1 MAEIWNT
8 FFVRLQ
14 FQEYWHNL
22 QIYLLLLIY
31 WQSRISQDSPSKQFD
46 TIYITTCILEKSII
60 LHNLYNVSIPIND
73 TLTHFEI
80 IHFQCDMWLCLYLAH
95 VRDCVDSSSLES
107 LNMSIHK
114 RNRWLSNYYVYSYL
128 LFYK

>member
-31 WQSRISQDSPSKQFD
+31 
-46 TIYITTCILEKSII
+46 
-60 LHNLYNVSIPIND
+60 
-73 TLTHFEI
+73 
-80 IHFQCDMWLCLYLAH
+80 
-95 VRDCVDSSSLES
+95 
-107 LNMSIHK
+107 
-114 RNRWLSNYYVYSYL
+114 
-128 LFYK
+128 